1 MKKFITLNEEVSRVK
16 ALMGLFEEDVISVSR
31 DTEEHLVE
39 LFRKIAPKY
48 ARYLTI
54 LNLFDPYS
62 LGTISEVILTKLLRD
77 EGVDAENVGG
87 KQGVTDI
94 KLGDSNIS
102 LKTTKAGS
110 TINLGSDTAN
120 VSGQDIR
127 DVADFMNSS
136 DFEQLFIEGE
146 LTLGEILSTR
156 LQSQGSEPEKMNKTM
171 EGLEQRIESIIN
183 KISGEDNDEEFVW
196 VEKVHDD
203 EYLSKIIIHVS
214 SYDKDKVR
222 EEFYNM
228 IPYAT
233 GKSWGLQDKSGTK
246 MIQADSSAKKLNI
259 KPAFIYKTITKD
271 KSIPIDIPVKDIK
284 IDEPKD
290 FVSEKMFDA
299 LDAMY
304 RELFS

>member
-1 MKKFITLNEEVSRVK
+1 MKKFVTLNEEVSRVK
-16 ALMGLFEEDVISVSR
+16 ILMGLFEEEVISVSR
-31 DTEEHLVE
+31 ETEERLVE
-39 LFRKIAPKY
+39 LFRRIAPKY

-54 LNLFDPYS
+54 LNFFDPYS

-87 KQGVTDI
+87 SQGITDI

-110 TINLGSDTAN
+110 TINLGSDSAN

-136 DFEQLFIEGE
+136 DFEQLFIEGG

-156 LQSQGSEPEKMNKTM
+156 LQSQGSDQEKMDKTM
-171 EGLEQRIESIIN
+171 EGLEKRIESIIN
-183 KISGEDNDEEFVW
+183 KISGENNDEEFVW
-196 VEKVHDD
+196 VEKVYDD
-203 EYLSKIIIHVS
+203 DYLAKIIIHVS
-214 SYDKDKVR
+214 SYDRDKVR

-233 GKSWGLQDKSGTK
+233 GKSWGLEDSTGVK
-246 MIQADSSAKKLNI
+246 MVQADSTGKKLNI
-259 KPAFIYKTITKD
+259 KPAFIYKTITED
-271 KSIPIDIPVKDIK
+271 KSIPIDIPVKDMK
-284 IDEPKD
+284 IDDPKD
-290 FVSEKMFDA
+290 YISEKMFGA

-304 RELFS
+304 RELFN

>member
-16 ALMGLFEEDVISVSR
+16 ILMGLFEEEVISVSR
-31 DTEEHLVE
+31 DTEERLVE
-39 LFRKIAPKY
+39 LFRRVAPKY

-54 LNLFDPYS
+54 LNFFDPYS

-77 EGVDAENVGG
+77 EGVNADNVGG
-87 KQGVTDI
+87 SQGITDI

-136 DFEQLFIEGE
+136 DFEQLFIEGG

-156 LQSQGSEPEKMNKTM
+156 LQSQGPNQEKMDKTM
-171 EGLEQRIESIIN
+171 EGLEKRIESIIN

-196 VEKVHDD
+196 VEKIYDD
-203 EYLSKIIIHVS
+203 DYLTKIIIHVS
-214 SYDKDKVR
+214 SYDRDKVR
-222 EEFYNM
+222 DQFYNM
-228 IPYAT
+228 IPYTT
-233 GKSWGLQDKSGTK
+233 GKSWGLEDEAGTK
-246 MIQADSSAKKLNI
+246 MVQADSTAKKLNI
-259 KPAFIYKTITKD
+259 KPAFIYKTITED
-271 KSIPIDIPVKDIK
+271 KSIPIDIPVKDMK
-284 IDEPKD
+284 IDDPKD
-290 FVSEKMFDA
+290 FISERMFDA

-304 RELFS
+304 RELFN